1 MADPNPYA
9 PPQSP
14 VADAPP
20 AVAGPKG
27 IGGWLLLPVIG
38 MFVFPVRCLI
48 SLATEYLP
56 IFEKGMWAA
65 LTTPGSKA
73 YHPLWGPLL
82 AYEIFFN
89 LAFLVFDLVLL
100 YLLFAKSYR
109 FPKLYIAFAV
119 LNLVFVVSDAIVGYQ
134 IPAVV
139 AQGMDTMAKEIG
151 RSFMMV
157 VIWVPYL
164 MVSKRV
170 KNTFVRTQS

>member
-14 VADAPP
+14 VADAAP
-20 AVAGPKG
+20 ALDGPKG

-38 MFVFPVRCLI
+38 MFVFPVRCVI

-56 IFEKGMWAA
+56 IFEKDLWAN
-65 LTTPGSKA
+65 LTTPGSNA
-73 YHPLWGPLL
+73 YHPLWAPLL
-82 AYEIFFN
+82 IYEVVFN
-89 LAFLVFDLVLL
+89 LAFLVFDLFLL
-100 YLLFAKSYR
+100 YLLFTKAHR

-119 LNLVFVVSDAIVGYQ
+119 LNLVFVVSDALLGYQ

-139 AQGMDTMAKEIG
+139 AQGMDAIWKEIG

-157 VIWVPYL
+157 AIWVPYML
-164 MVSKRV
+164 VSKRV

>member
-38 MFVFPVRCLI
+38 LFVFPVRILI
-48 SLATEYLP
+48 SLATEYWP
-56 IFEKGMWAA
+56 IFENGLWAA

-73 YHPLWGPLL
+73 YHPLWGPML

-89 LAFLVFDLVLL
+89 VAFLVFDLVLL
-100 YLLFAKSYR
+100 YLLFTKSYR
-109 FPKLYIAFAV
+109 FPKMFIGFAV
-119 LNLVFVVSDAIVGYQ
+119 LNLLFVVSDAVLGYQ

-139 AQGMDTMAKEIG
+139 EQGTEQMMKEIG
-151 RSFMMV
+151 RSFGLV
-157 VIWVPYL
+157 AIWVPYFL
-164 MVSKRV
+164 VSKRV
-170 KNTFVRTQS
+170 KNTFVRTES

>member
-38 MFVFPVRCLI
+38 LFVFPVRILI

-56 IFEKGMWAA
+56 IFEKGLWAA

-100 YLLFAKSYR
+100 YLLFTKSYR
-109 FPKLYIAFAV
+109 FPKMFIGFAV
-119 LNLVFVVSDAIVGYQ
+119 LNLLFVVSDAVLGYQ

-139 AQGMDTMAKEIG
+139 EQGTEQMMKEIG
-151 RSFMMV
+151 RSFGLV
-157 VIWVPYL
+157 AIWVPYFL
-164 MVSKRV
+164 VSKRV
-170 KNTFVRTQS
+170 KNTFVRTES